1 MEREC
6 ELTTKSETLEEIC
19 GNLRRRLPNISEAEF
34 TFVSEQVWNRVRQAR
49 QRARPLEEN
58 GAKILKE
65 NLSPFSEEDAC
76 SALGAGLERECELT
90 TKK

>member
-1 MEREC
+1 M
-6 ELTTKSETLEEIC
+6 
-19 GNLRRRLPNISEAEF
+19 
-34 TFVSEQVWNRVRQAR
+34 RQAH

-76 SALGAGLERECELT
+76 SALGAGLKQSVTVTSKDET
-90 TKK
+90 TGGNWYKLSCAEYYQFWKWTFVL